1 MVLILEPGR
10 EAGVPGRVEMITPTP
25 TPGAPPMVF
34 QTAQEAADVIVDVLD
49 HPRAEAC
56 TSPALE
62 EADCR
67 CRADVPAFEAAMLT
81 PRAGSA
87 A

>member
-1 MVLILEPGR
+1 
-10 EAGVPGRVEMITPTP
+10 
-25 TPGAPPMVF
+25 MVF
-34 QTAQEAADVIVDVLD
+34 QTAQEVVDVIVDVLD
-49 HPRAEAC
+49 HPRSEAY

-62 EADCR
+62 ETAR
-67 CRADVPAFEAAMLT
+67 RYMADVPAFEAAMLT